1 MGLHHATLKAAVA
14 LYAILLTQGKTE
26 AEIKEAISSDEKE
39 FKASEVE
46 EIYAAIL
53 EQSKADH
60 PSADQ
65 PDWVA
70 KVIASNEAVI
80 ISNQAVIEAVEAFS
94 NSFVHSSSPQELP
107 VMNIQLTDDFDP
119 EIDYVVAEGKSFR
132 HPNDFS
138 KEFKSGAKVNGLAI
152 EKLKSLYGQGL
163 IEKA

>member
-1 MGLHHATLKAAVA
+1 MGLHHSTLKAAVA

-53 EQSKADH
+53 EQAKDN
-60 PSADQ
+60 PPGKDQ

-70 KVIASNEAVI
+70 KVLASNEAVI
-80 ISNQAVIEAVEAFS
+80 ASNRELVSALENFS
-94 NSFVHSSSPQELP
+94 TIQTSNGSPE
-107 VMNIQLTDDFDP
+107 NGHQLKIDVADFDG
-119 EIDYVVAEGKSFR
+119 EAEYVVSEGKSFR

-138 KEFKSGAKVNGLAI
+138 KEFKAGTPVKGLAV
-152 EKLKSLYGQGL
+152 EKLKSLYVQGL